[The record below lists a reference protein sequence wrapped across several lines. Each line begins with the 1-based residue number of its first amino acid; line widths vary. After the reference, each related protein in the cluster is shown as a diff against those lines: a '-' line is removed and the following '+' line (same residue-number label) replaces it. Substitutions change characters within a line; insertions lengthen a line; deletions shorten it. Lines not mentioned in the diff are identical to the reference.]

1 MGSIEELS
9 ERCPYAK
16 GARTKTIERASKSD
30 ILREIEEWDD
40 SFDVIVL
47 RPKWS
52 WLGYYSWC
60 MRSMGWM
67 SESDLTAVPDSKNGF
82 ILLQRLSHLVEASD
96 ELMESTDYYTKAS
109 KSDMRIVRYRKE
121 LAG

>member
-1 MGSIEELS
+1 MDGIEELS
-9 ERCPYAK
+9 QKCPFAK
-16 GARTKTIERASKSD
+16 GARTKTIEKASKFD
-30 ILREIEEWDD
+30 MLREIEEWDD
-40 SFDVIVL
+40 SFDVIVI

-60 MRSMGWM
+60 MRSMRWM
-67 SESDLTAVPDSKNGF
+67 SKSDLTAVPDSKNGF

-96 ELMESTDYYTKAS
+96 ELMENTDYYAKAS
-109 KSDMRIVRYRKE
+109 KSDMRIVSYRKE

>member
-1 MGSIEELS
+1 MGAIEELA
-9 ERCPYAK
+9 ERCPYAQ

-30 ILREIEEWDD
+30 MLREIEDWDD
-40 SFDVIVL
+40 SFDVVVL

-52 WLGYYSWC
+52 WFGYHSWC
-60 MRSMGWM
+60 ISSMGWM
-67 SESDLTAVPDSKNGF
+67 SDSDLTAVPDSKNGF

-96 ELMESTDYYTKAS
+96 DLMENSDYYAKAS